1 MIMSILNEVKCRL
14 PHIKCRIRKVKT
26 RYEVKFVGDLFVQ
39 LHVGKVSLYISKPT
53 AKMSQSMPFI
63 SMWR

>member
-1 MIMSILNEVKCRL
+1 MNILSEVKCRL
-14 PHIKCRIRKVKT
+14 PHVKCRIRKVKT

-39 LHVGKVSLYISKPT
+39 FHVGRLSLYISKPT
-53 AKMSQSMPFI
+53 AKVSMSMPFF

>member
-1 MIMSILNEVKCRL
+1 MIMNILSEVKCRL
-14 PHIKCRIRKVKT
+14 PHVKCRIRKVKN
-26 RYEVKFVGDLFVQ
+26 RYEVKLVGDKFVQ